1 MQRTVADEVHLT
13 SLRVILARISDECR
27 ELSAF
32 IDRFQQA
39 LSPALVCLA
48 DEQEC
53 HRDIQSLDLLSQC
66 LESLSVYMA
75 GLTHVVTDDMRVDSR
90 SALANIPLSDL
101 QYRLRGKPLPLERTH
116 VSGELDL
123 F

>member
-1 MQRTVADEVHLT
+1 MVAADEMHLT

-27 ELSAF
+27 EWSEF
-32 IDRFQQA
+32 MERFQLA

-48 DEQEC
+48 DELEC

-66 LESLSVYMA
+66 LESLAVYIA
-75 GLTHVVTDDMRVDSR
+75 GLTNVVTDDMRVDSR
-90 SALANIPLSDL
+90 SALANIPLSEL
-101 QYRLRGKPLPLERTH
+101 QYRLKGTPLPAEPTR